1 MDTNAEID
9 ATIPFHHT
17 HGRDAWTSGKLKPWM
32 RCIKVKRV
40 TCRWIALTKP
50 SNSMC
55 CIGLQAIIFWQDTKG
70 LEVGKSPRS
79 PGAIGFNF
87 GALPLLMLY
96 ATHNFVRFGSKC
108 LQHMGTHLF
117 FLRNFDRGSDSD

>member
-9 ATIPFHHT
+9 ATISFHHT

-40 TCRWIALTKP
+40 TCRWIALTLW
-50 SNSMC
+50 S
-55 CIGLQAIIFWQDTKG
+55 FR
-70 LEVGKSPRS
+70 VGKSPRS

-96 ATHNFVRFGSKC
+96 ATHNFVRFG
-108 LQHMGTHLF
+108 
-117 FLRNFDRGSDSD
+117 